1 MAQKEVAIKIKIDG
15 KELDAAKLSVNE
27 FEKIYSDA
35 AKKLKT
41 LAIGSDEW
49 KKLNQEVKNS
59 ENAFQQTKEIAG
71 ETEGKFK
78 SLRLQ
83 IRQATVAFQ
92 ELEEKGDLKGMARAK
107 QQIDEL
113 NDQFEI
119 TTLKSM
125 QLDDALASLPGVMG
139 LVGQSIQGI
148 DKGFKL
154 LVANPIL
161 AVVTAIVGAFIFLK
175 EALSKTS
182 EGQEALNKV
191 SQAFSKILGP
201 ILALINTVAV
211 PIFEK
216 LADIIGAVGDA
227 FAYVAEKLGVSKKS
241 IAQATKDVD
250 EVGKV
255 AAENEKKRQEEAQK
269 KEEERAK
276 KAEEAVQKAKELAAA
291 RKKLAQDTINT
302 NEALIQSENELAN
315 ASIKKSEDVIEAA
328 KQEQSFKDDSLA
340 REKKRIEDLMKLEKV
355 GSDEYKK
362 LQIEKN
368 GLDAEYAADKIER
381 EQRINDELKNRLE
394 KEAEFIKKV
403 REYRIA
409 AIEDE
414 TQRNIL
420 SREAKL
426 AQDLA
431 DLEKDK
437 EFIKRTEAEKAEIRK
452 SLQVASQNDI
462 NKIILDVKL
471 KGYQDELTLLEAQQ
485 RTLQEGTQAYL
496 DNALAIENQ
505 AYQIKLTNAKNNA
518 TLIQAIET
526 EHEQNMKNIKL
537 QGLIAEKQIA
547 IERMGVIASIGSSL
561 QALAGKSKAI
571 AIAGIVIEKA
581 ASIGQIIASTGIA
594 NAKAVAASPLTFGQP
609 WVTINTISAGLSI
622 AASIAGAAKAISEIN
637 GASSGGGSGASAA
650 AAPAKSGADVSNLG
664 RNYEVGGIIG
674 GRRHAQGGTLIEAEK
689 GEAIMT
695 RGAVTMF
702 APMLSMMNQ
711 MGGGTSFAP
720 NAMTTSPDNPILTNS
735 SQNNSVIMKTYI
747 VENELT
753 SNQQRQ
759 ARLKDLSTL

>member
-35 AKKLKT
+35 ASKLKT
-41 LAIGSDEW
+41 LPLGSEEW

-59 ENAFQQTKEIAG
+59 EQAFQQTKEIAG

-92 ELEEKGDLKGMARAK
+92 EAEDKGDLKGMKIAK
-107 QQIDEL
+107 KNLEDL
-113 NDQFEI
+113 NDQFEV

-125 QLDDALASLPGVMG
+125 EFKDALAKMPGVAG

-148 DKGFKL
+148 DMAFKV

-161 AVVTAIVGAFIFLK
+161 ATITAIVGAFMFLK
-175 EALSKTS
+175 ESLSKTT

-191 SQAFSKILGP
+191 SQAFSKIMGP
-201 ILALINTVAV
+201 ILALINMVAI

-216 LADIIGAVGDA
+216 LADIIGAVGSA
-227 FAYVAEKLGVSKKS
+227 FSWFAEQLGVSKKS

-302 NEALIQSENELAN
+302 NEALVQSENELAN
-315 ASIKKSEDVIEAA
+315 ASIKKSEDVIEAL
-328 KQEQSFKDDSLA
+328 KQEQSFKDESLA
-340 REKKRIEDLMKLEKV
+340 REKNRINDLMKLEKV

-362 LQIEKN
+362 LQTEKN
-368 GLDAEYAADKIER
+368 NLDAEYAADKIER
-381 EQRINDELKNRLE
+381 EQAINEELKNRLE

-403 REYRIA
+403 REYKIA

-452 SLQVASQNDI
+452 NLQVASQNDI

-505 AYQIKLTNAKNNA
+505 AYLIKLENAKNNA

-547 IERMGVIASIGSSL
+547 IERMGVIGSIGSSL
-561 QALAGKSKAI
+561 QALAGKNKKL
-571 AIAGIVIEKA
+571 AIAGIIIEKA
-581 ASIGQIIASTGIA
+581 AAIGQIVANTGIA
-594 NAKAVAASPLTFGQP
+594 NAKAVAVSPITGGMP
-609 WVTINTISAGLSI
+609 WVAINSIAAGLSI
-622 AASIAGAAKAISEIN
+622 AATILAGSKAINEIN
-637 GASSGGGSGASAA
+637 GASSGGGGEE
-650 AAPAKSGADVSNLG
+650 AKSGGPNLG
-664 RNYEVGGIIG
+664 KNYEVGGIIG
-674 GRRHAQGGTLIEAEK
+674 GQRHAQGGTLIEAER

-711 MGGGTSFAP
+711 MGGGTSFAS
-720 NAMTTSPDNPILTNS
+720 NAMTTSPDNPRTTNV
-735 SQNNSVIMKTYI
+735 SQEQNSVIMKTY
-747 VENELT
+747 VVSSEMT
-753 SNQQRQ
+753 SEQEKQ

>member
-15 KELDAAKLSVNE
+15 KELDAAKLSVDQ

-35 AKKLKT
+35 QKKLNT
-41 LAIGSDEW
+41 LPLGSNEW
-49 KKLNQEVKNS
+49 KQLNQEVNNS
-59 ENAFQQTKEIAG
+59 EKAFQQTKEIVT

-92 ELEEKGDLKGMARAK
+92 EAEEKGDMKGMQVAK
-107 QQIDEL
+107 KNLQDL
-113 NDQFEI
+113 NDQLEV

-125 QLDDALASLPGVMG
+125 EFKDALAQMPGVAG

-148 DKGFKL
+148 DMAFKV

-161 AVVTAIVGAFIFLK
+161 ATITAIVGAFVFMK
-175 EALSKTS
+175 NALSKTT
-182 EGQEALNKV
+182 EGQAALNKV
-191 SQAFSKILGP
+191 SQAFSKIMGP
-201 ILALINTVAV
+201 ILALINMVAI

-216 LADIIGAVGDA
+216 LADIIGAVGSA
-227 FAYVAEKLGVSKKS
+227 FSFFAEKLGVSKKS

-250 EVGKV
+250 EVGKT
-255 AAENEKKRQEEAQK
+255 AAENEKKRQEEAKK

-276 KAEEAVQKAKELAAA
+276 KAQEALQKAKELAEA
-291 RKKLAQDTINT
+291 RKRLAQDTINT

-315 ASIKKSEDVIEAA
+315 STIKKSDDVIEAL
-328 KQEQSFKDDSLA
+328 KQEQSYKDAALI
-340 REKKRIEDLMKLEKV
+340 REKKRVDDLMKLESA
-355 GSDEYKK
+355 GSIEYKK
-362 LQIEKN
+362 LQAERN
-368 GLDAEYAADKIER
+368 ALDVEYNTDKIER
-381 EQRINDELKNRLE
+381 EKAVSEELKIRLE
-394 KEAEFIKKV
+394 KEAEFISKV
-403 REYRIA
+403 REYKIA

-414 TQRNIL
+414 TKRNIA
-420 SREAKL
+420 SRESKL
-426 AQDLA
+426 AQDLS

-437 EFIKRTEAEKAEIRK
+437 EFLKRTEDEKAEIRK
-452 SLQVASQNDI
+452 NLQVASQNDI
-462 NKIILDVKL
+462 NRILMDVKL

-485 RTLQEGTQAYL
+485 KTLQEGTQAYL
-496 DNALAIENQ
+496 DNSLAIENE
-505 AYQIKLTNAKNNA
+505 AYRIKLTNAKNNA
-518 TLIQAIET
+518 VLIQAIET
-526 EHEQNMKNIKL
+526 EHEQNIKNIKL
-537 QGLIAEKQIA
+537 QALIAEKQIA

-561 QALAGKSKAI
+561 QALAGKNKAV

-581 ASIGQIIASTGIA
+581 ASIGQIIANTGIA

-609 WVTINTISAGLSI
+609 WVTINTISAGLSV
-622 AASIAGAAKAISEIN
+622 AASVASAAKAISEIGGTN
-637 GASSGGGSGASAA
+637 AGGGGAAGA
-650 AAPAKSGADVSNLG
+650 TAAPAKSGADVGNLG

-720 NAMTTSPDNPILTNS
+720 NAMTTSPDNPINV
-735 SQNNSVIMKTYI
+735 SQERNPVIMKTYI

-753 SNQQRQ
+753 SNQQKQ